1 MGYILNLCN
10 LITVTYV
17 NTILL
22 LKLQMQCLKKKI
34 YFCASVCPLI
44 NHQRMRAKTT
54 FRYNERL
61 PIIFQNVALDMF

>member
-22 LKLQMQCLKKKI
+22 LKLQMQCLKKI
-34 YFCASVCPLI
+34 YIFLRVSMPFNKSPENAS
-44 NHQRMRAKTT
+44 
-54 FRYNERL
+54 
-61 PIIFQNVALDMF
+61 